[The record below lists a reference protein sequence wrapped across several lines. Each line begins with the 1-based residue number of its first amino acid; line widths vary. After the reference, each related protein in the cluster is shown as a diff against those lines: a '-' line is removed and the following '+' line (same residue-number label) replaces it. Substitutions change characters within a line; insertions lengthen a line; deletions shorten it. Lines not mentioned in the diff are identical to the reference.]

1 MRRMGTKNPLIPAC
15 IRPHFGY
22 LPQLPSWMIAAAKLD
37 LKQLDMATANDL
49 RRGMAINYNGDV
61 SVVLD
66 SQHRTPGNLRAFV
79 QATLRSIR
87 TGKSSDVRF
96 SSTEKIDVVPMMTR
110 KMDFSYKDGEDYV
123 FSDPETYETVT
134 LSPELVGEARNYLVE
149 NAPVTVTF
157 VDDKA
162 VSIELPSSVVLAVS
176 DAPEGVRGDSANNVQ
191 KAVTLET
198 GITVQAPLFIKT
210 GEKIKVDT
218 RTGKYMERA

>member
-1 MRRMGTKNPLIPAC
+1 
-15 IRPHFGY
+15 
-22 LPQLPSWMIAAAKLD
+22 
-37 LKQLDMATANDL
+37 MATANDL
-49 RRGMAINYNGDV
+49 RRGMAINYNGDI

-110 KMDFSYKDGEDYV
+110 KMDFSYKDGQDFV
-123 FSDPETYETVT
+123 FSDPENYETVT
-134 LSPELVGEARNYLVE
+134 LPPEIVGDAKNFLVE
-149 NAPVTVTF
+149 NGTVTVTF
-157 VDDKA
+157 VEDKA
-162 VSIELPSSVVLAVS
+162 VSIELPSSVVLKVS
-176 DAPEGVRGDSANNVQ
+176 DAPEGIRGDSANNVQ
-191 KAVTLET
+191 KAVVMET

-210 GEKIKVDT
+210 GEKIKIDT